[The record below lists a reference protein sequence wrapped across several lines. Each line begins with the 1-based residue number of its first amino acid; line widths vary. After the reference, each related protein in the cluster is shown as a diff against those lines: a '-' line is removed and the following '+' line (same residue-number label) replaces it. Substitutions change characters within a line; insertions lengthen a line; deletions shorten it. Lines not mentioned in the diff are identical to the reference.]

1 MSDCIIY
8 YNDSYVLCYYSYEL
22 DIIRY
27 KRRQAM
33 FQELILPLMAFVGML
48 MIPWVFLLVMGLAL
62 HLIDKVKRR

>member
-1 MSDCIIY
+1 MPNSNV
-8 YNDSYVLCYYSYEL
+8 YNSDSYVLCYYSYEL

-48 MIPWVFLLVMGLAL
+48 MIPWVFLLGMGLVL
-62 HLIDKVKRR
+62 HLIDKVKRS